1 MRKTT
6 FHLSA
11 GCLISEP
18 STVSFVRWTMRV
30 FQKKHLKVRET
41 PFSYQEYDNSS
52 DEMTHTFRQRQLYK
66 KKKRKENFPFP
77 HFHPTW
83 PEKTNSTNPGA
94 STPAPLRCIRFIIIS
109 FRLKLFSDGTRTLQ
123 NQGHQNVP
131 WVHTGV
137 ITRISSGFFLMAWL
151 GLFLF
156 RCYKLW

>member
-1 MRKTT
+1 MWEK
-6 FHLSA
+6 L
-11 GCLISEP
+11 P
-18 STVSFVRWTMRV
+18 STYQLVVWDFWTINRIIGEVNDAAV

-52 DEMTHTFRQRQLYK
+52 DEMTHTFRQTSTLPK
-66 KKKRKENFPFP
+66 KSRKVISLFPTNP
-77 HFHPTW
+77 SNHF

-137 ITRISSGFFLMAWL
+137 TPGFRQVFFN
-151 GLFLF
+151 GLVGFVSFSL
-156 RCYKLW
+156 L